1 MRNVQRY
8 GRRKRNMHVLFNTTK
23 LYKKCVYKYRKRHYK
38 RIFKKIIIVLL
49 LYFCKTKTS
58 TTKKR
63 NLLFAVFCI
72 GKNIF
77 PRFVFDFLHCN
88 LPFCT
93 QGLAEVFCCKLFAS
107 GNGQTRRI
115 NNTLRRTYDKNLY
128 FKIVFTC
135 FAKTTKFACF
145 PRFVFDFFTVICLLH
160 TGVGRGFFVA
170 NCLPQVT
177 DRHDTSTTLYAVRMT
192 KTATAKL
199 FLHALQK
206 RQIRIFRFDGQ
217 ACVKSQ
223 RRQRN
228 LKRLH
233 GKRFACKR
241 QRNFCTSKNCTPNGL
256 SDKYALCRVKNLSL
270 LQRRQGTVGTHCD
283 YLNTSARP
291 ASFNFSLSLTTV
303 FSSLLGRSAF
313 C

>member
-1 MRNVQRY
+1 MHTGV
-8 GRRKRNMHVLFNTTK
+8 GRGF
-23 LYKKCVYKYRKRHYK
+23 
-38 RIFKKIIIVLL
+38 F
-49 LYFCKTKTS
+49 
-58 TTKKR
+58 
-63 NLLFAVFCI
+63 
-72 GKNIF
+72 
-77 PRFVFDFLHCN
+77 
-88 LPFCT
+88 
-93 QGLAEVFCCKLFAS
+93 CKLFAS

-115 NNTLRRTYDKNLY
+115 NNTLRRTYDKNRY
-128 FKIVFTC
+128 CKNCFYMFCKSDKIC
-135 FAKTTKFACF
+135 IF
-145 PRFVFDFFTVICLLH
+145 PEFVFDFLH
-160 TGVGRGFFVA
+160 VSLPFAHSGWQRFFCKLFA
-170 NCLPQVT
+170 SGNGK
-177 DRHDTSTTLYAVRMT
+177 HDTSTTLYTVRLT
-192 KTATAKL
+192 KTTTAKL

-217 ACVKSQ
+217 ACGKPQ

-241 QRNFCTSKNCTPNGL
+241 QRNFCASKNCTPNGL
-256 SDKYALCRVKNLSL
+256 SDKYAFFRVKNLSL